1 MNIVDEISIHKIKPL
16 REQILSSIKD
26 TKKALKSEKIGE
38 ETRNYLENYLQNLN
52 SEIRKLGLN

>member
-1 MNIVDEISIHKIKPL
+1 MNILEEISIHKIKPL

-26 TKKALKSEKIGE
+26 TKKALKGKIGE
-38 ETRNYLENYLQNLN
+38 ETRNYLEGYLENLN